1 MVKVS
6 EQEIFDPKKNLL
18 ECLSIIFNARIT
30 KLYSYSDRV
39 FKEEDVEALHDMR
52 VSARRLQAVFKIFKG
67 LFSKKEYKKQYK
79 RVRDVVRLLGKVREL
94 DVMIGYI
101 MSHIN
106 KSTVEDKQI
115 LFLLLARLKRQNLY
129 ERKKISEDKMLNEF
143 ALQEVQLLKFIDDN
157 LVNPEIS
164 SSTDSGFDR
173 SFRDYAYMIIP
184 AMYDRV
190 MGCMNRVVGHP
201 RRKEELHRMRI
212 QTKPLRYALETYQN
226 IFAEDFK
233 KNLKAVKSF
242 VERLGTIHDIDVLIP
257 VIKDYLEE
265 INLYNSNLNNKLQ
278 RIPVA
283 ALLEFIKKLN
293 ADRKQNFE
301 ELCDILRKWESED
314 FRQKLI
320 LSMENEN
327 FEINKITD

>member
-6 EQEIFDPKKNLL
+6 QQEIFDPKKNLL

-30 KLYSYSDRV
+30 KLYSYTDKV

-52 VSARRLQAVFKIFKG
+52 ISARRLQAVFKIFKG
-67 LFSKKEYKKQYK
+67 LFPKKEYKKQYN
-79 RVRDVVRLLGKVREL
+79 RVRSLVKLLGKVREL

-101 MSHIN
+101 MNHIN
-106 KSTVEDKQI
+106 KSTVEDKRI
-115 LFLLLARLKRQNLY
+115 LFLLLARLKKQNLY
-129 ERKKISEDKMLNEF
+129 ERKKISENEMLKDF
-143 ALQEVQLLKFIDDN
+143 ATHEVQLLKFMDDN
-157 LVNPEIS
+157 LLNPEM
-164 SSTDSGFDR
+164 SSTTDTGFDK

-190 MGCMNRVVGHP
+190 MEYKNSVIGHP

-242 VERLGTIHDIDVLIP
+242 VERIGTIHDIDVLIP
-257 VIKDYLEE
+257 VLKDYLGE
-265 INLYNSNLNNKLQ
+265 INLYNSNLDNKLQ
-278 RIPVA
+278 RIPTSV
-283 ALLEFIKKLN
+283 LLEFIKKLN

-320 LSMENEN
+320 MSMENE
-327 FEINKITD
+327 FIN

>member
-1 MVKVS
+1 MVKVTQ
-6 EQEIFDPKKNLL
+6 QEIFDPKKNLL

-30 KLYSYSDRV
+30 KLYSYTDRV
-39 FKEEDVEALHDMR
+39 FEEEDVEALHDMR

-67 LFSKKEYKKQYK
+67 LFLKKEYKKHYT
-79 RVRDVVRLLGKVREL
+79 RVRDVVKLLGKVREL

-101 MSHIN
+101 MNHIN
-106 KSTVEDKQI
+106 KSAVEDKRI
-115 LFLLLARLKRQNLY
+115 LFLFLARLKKQNLY
-129 ERKKISEDKMLNEF
+129 ERKKISKDEILKDF
-143 ALQEVQLLKFIDDN
+143 ATHEIQLLKFMDDN
-157 LVNPEIS
+157 LVNPKMD
-164 SSTDSGFDR
+164 STTDPGYDK

-184 AMYDRV
+184 AMHDRV
-190 MGCMNRVVGHP
+190 MGFKNRVVGHP

-257 VIKDYLEE
+257 VLKEHVEE
-265 INLYNSNLNNKLQ
+265 INIYNSNLENKLQ
-278 RIPVA
+278 KIHTA
-283 ALLEFIKKLN
+283 ALLEFIRKLN

-320 LSMENEN
+320 LSM
-327 FEINKITD
+327 D